1 LNKAPDAFRT
11 ISEVA
16 DELDLPQHVLRFWE
30 SRFPHIK
37 PLKRGGGRRYYR
49 PDDIDLLRGI
59 RRLLYADGYTIRGVQ
74 RILRE
79 QGVRTVQLVGQ
90 GQDVPSL
97 ATLTRDGDDDRRNAN
112 DGLAEVNFLT
122 PPDQRAPDPPED
134 RGDGPHAQAPLRPQN
149 GPIVDAKLATVSA
162 VAVTPVARQE
172 PAKQEPGKQ
181 EPVQID
187 QARPSA
193 APIAAPASV
202 TVTPAVAVPASIAP
216 RGAASAGVIPAGVKP
231 ASVTPAGI
239 MPASVMPV
247 AAAKPS
253 PPQMAAQDLDRLKQ
267 ALAELEACRR
277 LLDKAREGGR

>member
-90 GQDVPSL
+90 GQEVPSL
-97 ATLTRDGDDDRRNAN
+97 ATLSRDGDDDGRNGDN
-112 DGLAEVNFLT
+112 GLAEVNFLT
-122 PPDQRAPDPPED
+122 PPDVPAPDSAED
-134 RGDGPHAQAPLRPQN
+134 PGDGPQAHSPVRPQN
-149 GPIVDAKLATVSA
+149 GPIIDANVAEIHP

-172 PAKQEPGKQ
+172 PVRRELVQQEA
-181 EPVQID
+181 D
-187 QARPSA
+187 QARATVAPVAA
-193 APIAAPASV
+193 APVTLTPRAVAPAGIAPAGVKPGGGKPASVKPASIAPASV
-202 TVTPAVAVPASIAP
+202 T
-216 RGAASAGVIPAGVKP
+216 
-231 ASVTPAGI
+231 
-239 MPASVMPV
+239 PV
-247 AAAKPS
+247 AAPKHS
-253 PPQMAAQDLDRLKQ
+253 PPQMAAQDLDRLEQ